1 MSEQLHEQAKRLPFS
16 KINAGQLRHTIVQNL
31 KSFERKTGGY
41 DWIALWDV
49 PRLLG
54 IKDDDLVFLLVCR
67 LVPSPELLEDGL
79 FFHRSTFLAALQRI
93 AIISRPF
100 AYIACFSDGSLEVP
114 DDGEG
119 EQ

>member
-1 MSEQLHEQAKRLPFS
+1 MSDKTLNPPEHLPFS
-16 KINAGQLRHTIVQNL
+16 KINAGQLRLTIVQNL
-31 KSFERKTGGY
+31 HRFESETGGY
-41 DWIALWDV
+41 DWLALWDV

-93 AIISRPF
+93 ALISRPF

>member
-1 MSEQLHEQAKRLPFS
+1 MSDKLNEQTKRIPYR
-16 KINAGQLRHTIVQNL
+16 KINAGQLRATIVQNL
-31 KSFERKTGGY
+31 HRFERETGGY
-41 DWIALWDV
+41 DWIALWDA

-93 AIISRPF
+93 AITSRPF
-100 AYIACFSDGSLEVP
+100 AYIACFSDGSLETP
-114 DDGEG
+114 DDGES